1 MNKKSFWQNIF
12 HPDVTLPLIVIIV
25 YLSLIA
31 VANLIAAYFSL
42 LNEQNIIAAGGNLL
56 SVLLYAIPA
65 YGLSK
70 LKRWARIT
78 ELVLSFLSVGLGMF
92 LMFAGVLGMGV
103 LIIVPHGLI
112 AIYLLSEQCRRSFGL
127 IP

>member
-1 MNKKSFWQNIF
+1 MNEKSFWQNIF
-12 HPDVTLPLIVIIV
+12 HPSVTLPLIVIIV
-25 YLSLIA
+25 YLALIA
-31 VANLIAAYFSL
+31 VANLLAAYFSVA
-42 LNEQNIIAAGGNLL
+42 NEQNIIAAGGNLL
-56 SVLLYAIPA
+56 SVLLYAVPA

-78 ELVLSFLSVGLGMF
+78 ELVLSFLSVGLGTF
-92 LMFAGVLGMGV
+92 LMFAGVIGMGV
-103 LIIVPHGLI
+103 LIIVHHGLI